1 MNNRFTRQLKDLVA
15 DFTDDKG
22 NILEQPKGR
31 FVRKKLDGRR
41 ISFLRRFIDLLL
53 NTKFTSKETK
63 YYISNKYITMEGVV
77 EELAQEGK
85 KASVDSVSSR
95 VWYDKNKIISW
106 FGEKVIVDM
115 TEYSNINIDE
125 YEKKLEAAISKY
137 GGKKINDYLAIK
149 LPEGRY
155 EGKISDEQ
163 FTKLLEL
170 LKPYTKK
177 YMKNLAKSIPA
188 GHIGYLMYI
197 LSSNILDDEDL
208 RRRHELCS
216 MLEGEPED

>member
-1 MNNRFTRQLKDLVA
+1 MSNRFTRQLKDLVA

-31 FVRKKLDGRR
+31 FVRKKLDERR
-41 ISFLRRFIDLLL
+41 LLFLRRFVDLLL
-53 NTKFTSKETK
+53 NTRFTSKETK
-63 YYISNKYITMEGVV
+63 YYISDRYITMEGVA
-77 EELAQEGK
+77 EKLAQDGK
-85 KASVDSVSSR
+85 KASVDSVSNR

-125 YEKKLEAAISKY
+125 YEKKLEVAFSQY
-137 GGKKINDYLAIK
+137 GGKRLNDYLAIK
-149 LPEGRY
+149 LPEGKY
-155 EGKISDEQ
+155 EGKLSNEQ
-163 FTKLLEL
+163 FVRLLEL
-170 LKPYTKK
+170 LKPYTRK

-208 RRRHELCS
+208 RRKRELCG